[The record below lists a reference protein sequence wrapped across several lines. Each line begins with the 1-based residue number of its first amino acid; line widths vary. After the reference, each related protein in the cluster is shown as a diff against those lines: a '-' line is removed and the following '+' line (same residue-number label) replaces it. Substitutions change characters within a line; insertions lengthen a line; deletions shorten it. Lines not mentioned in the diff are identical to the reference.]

1 MGIEEEDQKHVW
13 MTDADE
19 VNILILSDFISY
31 LGWFTAYLSNVF
43 LTKLQD
49 PISLCK
55 SRDRRYPNH
64 ATES

>member
-19 VNILILSDFISY
+19 VHILIISD
-31 LGWFTAYLSNVF
+31 VF

-64 ATES
+64 VTES